1 MKLILKYFDIAGRG
15 EVLRILLGGCK
26 DVQYVDTRIPFS
38 EWKTVKPTLPLGT
51 LPVLIKDDN
60 IVMTQSTSLYRY
72 VAKLVDLYPENDPF
86 AAFCVDETMDTINE
100 LLAKLPSTSGCSDDE
115 AKQKRQEYQT
125 TAIRP
130 ALTLIESRIE
140 QFGGSGGTT
149 VCGMPSVADVMLLTF
164 RNSLETGFFTHLDGS
179 VFSDYPLITKVTDA
193 IQQHPI
199 VAAAYKK

>member
-72 VAKLVDLYPENDPF
+72 VAKLVT
-86 AAFCVDETMDTINE
+86 C
-100 LLAKLPSTSGCSDDE
+100 
-115 AKQKRQEYQT
+115 QT
-125 TAIRP
+125 VSEMTR
-130 ALTLIESRIE
+130 R
-140 QFGGSGGTT
+140 GGTDDT
-149 VCGMPSVADVMLLTF
+149 DVQ
-164 RNSLETGFFTHLDGS
+164 RNDRMR
-179 VFSDYPLITKVTDA
+179 SDL
-193 IQQHPI
+193 
-199 VAAAYKK
+199 